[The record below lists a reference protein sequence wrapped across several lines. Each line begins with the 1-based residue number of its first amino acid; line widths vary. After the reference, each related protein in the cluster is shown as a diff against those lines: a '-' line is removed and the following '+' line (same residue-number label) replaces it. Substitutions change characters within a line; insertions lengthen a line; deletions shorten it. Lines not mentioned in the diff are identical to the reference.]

1 MREGDVVMKR
11 PLRWRGGRTVFS
23 ACMAEIQPDANY
35 CCSMWRTLS
44 KQAHMEMGL
53 NPYLHAAV
61 GILAMFESQASQR

>member
-11 PLRWRGGRTVFS
+11 PLRWRGGGLLSV
-23 ACMAEIQPDANY
+23 CMAEIQPNANY
-35 CCSMWRTLS
+35 CCSMWRTQS

-61 GILAMFESQASQR
+61 EILAVFQSQASQR